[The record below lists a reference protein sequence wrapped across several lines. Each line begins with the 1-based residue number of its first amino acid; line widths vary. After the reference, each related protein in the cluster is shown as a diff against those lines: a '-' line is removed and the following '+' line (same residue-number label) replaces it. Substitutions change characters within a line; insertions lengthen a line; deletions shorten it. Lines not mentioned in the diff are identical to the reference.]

1 MESVYIETSVVS
13 YLVARPPARTV
24 AHQCHVWTKD
34 WWRLRRPYFECV
46 ISEEVLRE
54 AAAGDQKASR
64 QRLEALSTLTL
75 LRRTQAVDELVE
87 AFLSTG
93 ALPAK
98 AKADAAHLA
107 VATSHRV
114 DYLLTWNCKHL
125 ANAVILSKLRPVAEQ
140 HGYRMPIVCRPLQLM
155 GEIEYE
161 G

>member
-1 MESVYIETSVVS
+1 
-13 YLVARPPARTV
+13 
-24 AHQCHVWTKD
+24 
-34 WWRLRRPYFECV
+34 LRRPFFECV

-54 AAAGDQKASR
+54 AAAGDPKASR
-64 QRLEALSTLTL
+64 QRLETLSTLTV
-75 LRRTQAVDELVE
+75 LRRTRAVDELVE

-107 VATSHRV
+107 FATSHRV

-125 ANAVILSKLRPVAEQ
+125 ANAEILSRLQPVAEQ
-140 HGYRMPIVCRPLQLM
+140 RGHRMPIVCRPLQLM